1 MIARSGCPG
10 GRESSGASASLSPK
24 RCCEAQIA
32 RSGLLTAVGRR
43 SQVVHI
49 GGRHRELFKDVI
61 AFGSSWGAGVRGQRS
76 GEACTWN
83 LAKRG
88 IIRQTFYQLNYLKCI
103 LCFPVEDKN

>member
-1 MIARSGCPG
+1 VGERLL
-10 GRESSGASASLSPK
+10 GACAD
-24 RCCEAQIA
+24 A
-32 RSGLLTAVGRR
+32 
-43 SQVVHI
+43 
-49 GGRHRELFKDVI
+49 I

-88 IIRQTFYQLNYLKCI
+88 IIRQTFYQLNYLKCV